1 MKDSKGRKLRENEAQ
16 RKDGMYRY
24 RYTVDG
30 KRHEVCSWRL
40 LPSDKTPAG
49 KKEKPSLREMEEQIQ
64 KDLLSGVSI
73 SKSKI
78 TVNEQIKKYLDSKK
92 NIGLGTNYEYHRA
105 FKSTIEPSSLG
116 RMEIQDVKYSDISK
130 FYSKLLQKGFSFTYV
145 KSFHKI
151 LQPAFQLAVDDSVI
165 SVNPCRNA
173 LKQFSGKV
181 TKNVREPL
189 TRKQQSRLMHFVK
202 ENYKD
207 SRNYVILATFL
218 GTGLRMGELMGLTW
232 DEINLEN
239 GVINLKHQVVYGV
252 VNNRNVFYSK
262 EPKYNEIRTIPL
274 QENLHKILKKYY
286 DDTWEDSKNSGV
298 EVGNL
303 KGFLFWSSNGNPIS
317 PNVLYNIFYKIQVA
331 YNKQEKQLAEVEK
344 RPFVLLPHITPHVF
358 RHTYCTRMAEDGM
371 DIKALQAIMG
381 HKDVT
386 ITMDVYNHVS
396 KERVMLQLP
405 ILEQLEL

>member
-1 MKDSKGRKLRENEAQ
+1 
-16 RKDGMYRY
+16 
-24 RYTVDG
+24 
-30 KRHEVCSWRL
+30 
-40 LPSDKTPAG
+40 
-49 KKEKPSLREMEEQIQ
+49 
-64 KDLLSGVSI
+64 
-73 SKSKI
+73 
-78 TVNEQIKKYLDSKK
+78 
-92 NIGLGTNYEYHRA
+92 
-105 FKSTIEPSSLG
+105 
-116 RMEIQDVKYSDISK
+116 MEIQDVKYSDISK